1 MLLKLGNFIRHPSKN
16 SSMESHDVRKS
27 CMEIHCT
34 FLVILLQKLFAK
46 LTSFARFLCRNLV
59 SVELML
65 WHKITTKITK
75 IHILH
80 DRELVDIHSKYI

>member
-1 MLLKLGNFIRHPSKN
+1 MLLKLGNFIRYASKN
-16 SSMESHDVRKS
+16 SSMESHDVREY
-27 CMEIHCT
+27 CMEIRCT
-34 FLVILLQKLFAK
+34 FLVILLKKLFAK

-59 SVELML
+59 LVELML
-65 WHKITTKITK
+65 RHRMLLTK